1 MASVSSSAAFDYV
14 IVGAGSA
21 GAVLACRLTEDP
33 DVRVLLLEAGGR
45 DHWWDWRI
53 HMPAALSYP
62 MNTKALAWQYWTEP
76 QAHMDGRRLH
86 WPRGKLLGGSSSI
99 NGMAYVRGNAGDF
112 DGWAQDPGLKHWSYA
127 HCLPYFRRAETYDR
141 GPDDWRGGDGP
152 LHVSVGKAENPLYRA
167 WIEAGRQAGYAFT
180 ADMNGRQQEGVAR
193 MDMTVHRGRRWSTA
207 VAYLGPAM
215 ERPNLTVETG
225 AQTERVVVENGR
237 ATGVAYLRKGARQEA
252 RAEREVILSAGAI
265 GSPQILM
272 LSGIGP
278 ADPLR
283 AVGVDVVHDLPG
295 VGENL
300 QDHLE
305 LYVQQGCLEPVSI
318 YPALTPIGKLKVG
331 LEWFLFKRGLG
342 TSNQF
347 EAGGFIRSEPG
358 DPWPNIQFHFLPLA
372 INYDGSAPA
381 KGHGFQVHVGPMR
394 PASRGTIRLKSADP
408 RDAPIL
414 EPNYL
419 AEERDRRELRES
431 VKLSREIFAQE
442 AFDRFR
448 GPELAPGAEVR
459 TDAEIDRFARA
470 RAESAYHPSGACK
483 MGTDALAVVDG
494 DCRVHGIAG
503 LRVVDSSIMPRITS
517 GNLNAPTIMIGE
529 KAADLI
535 RGAEPLPPSNAA
547 VGVVDGWE
555 TRQR

>member
-1 MASVSSSAAFDYV
+1 MASVASSAAFDYV

-45 DHWWDWRI
+45 DPWWDWRI

-112 DGWAQDPGLKHWSYA
+112 DGWARDHGLKHWSYA
-127 HCLPYFRRAETYDR
+127 HCLPYFRRAESYDR

-152 LHVSVGKAENPLYRA
+152 LHVSVGRAENPLYGA
-167 WIEAGRQAGYAFT
+167 WIEAGRQAGYAVT
-180 ADMNGRQQEGVAR
+180 EDMNGRQQEGVAR

-207 VAYLGPAM
+207 AAYLRPAM

-237 ATGVAYLRKGARQEA
+237 ATGVAYVHKGARQMA

-278 ADPLR
+278 VEHLR
-283 AVGVDVVHDLPG
+283 SVGVDVVHDLPG

-305 LYVQQGCLEPVSI
+305 LYVQQGCVEPVSI
-318 YPALTPIGKLKVG
+318 YPALTPLGKLKVG
-331 LEWFLFKRGLG
+331 LEWVLFKRGLG
-342 TSNQF
+342 ASNQF

-394 PASRGTIRLKSADP
+394 PASRGTIRLRSADP

-419 AEERDRRELRES
+419 SEERDRRELRES
-431 VKLSREIFAQE
+431 VKLSREIFAQK

-459 TDAEIDRFARA
+459 SDAEIDRFVRA

-535 RGAEPLPPSNAA
+535 RGAEPLPPSNAS
-547 VGVVDGWE
+547 VGVVEGWE